1 MQTEQTQV
9 TRRAIRFVL
18 SAVTVLALVWA
29 VLYSGR
35 IALSRIF
42 VKYGTTV
49 ADISA
54 IDTAIGLTPSDAEV
68 HYAHGAI
75 SNYFQQPAEAVRQLE
90 LAVSLRPHDYYFWQ
104 ELGMTREQLGDQNGA
119 LFALNEAV
127 RLAPYYAQPRW
138 QRGNFLYRK
147 GDYDQAFADLRQ
159 AAASNPDF
167 LPALIDLAWGTA
179 RKDARVTEQ
188 ILQIQTNKGQFDL
201 ALFFAQHGKP
211 DEAVAHFHA
220 AGTISAQDRR
230 DLVKELILSHSI
242 GEAYDVWS
250 NRAAGAPSSNGSVFD
265 GGFEGSLNRDEA
277 GFGWRLAG
285 VQPGLSL
292 SLDGNQPQSGVR
304 SLRVDFTG
312 HAVPAAELISQLI
325 PVEATVHYKLNF
337 AARTHEIVT
346 GGPLLVV
353 IKDANDRQIL
363 GRSTRLPADTNGWQM
378 YRVEFATGSTS
389 RAVVISLQREDCTS
403 SPCPIFGSL
412 NLDSFSLE
420 KLR

>member
-1 MQTEQTQV
+1 MQAEQTQV
-9 TRRAIRFVL
+9 TRRAIQFVL
-18 SAVTVLALVWA
+18 SAVTILALVWA
-29 VLYSGR
+29 SLYSGR
-35 IALSRIF
+35 IAISRIL
-42 VKYGTTV
+42 VKYGLTV

-75 SNYFQQPAEAVRQLE
+75 SNYFQQPGEAVGEFER
-90 LAVSLRPHDYYFWQ
+90 AASLRPHDYYFWL
-104 ELGMTREQLGDQNGA
+104 ELGMTREQLGDRNGA

-179 RKDARVTEQ
+179 RKDAQVTEQ
-188 ILQIQTNKGQFDL
+188 LVQTQSNKGHFSL
-201 ALFFAQHGKP
+201 ALFFARHGKP
-211 DEAVAHFHA
+211 DEAVAHFRS
-220 AGTISAQDRR
+220 AGTISAEERR
-230 DLVKELILSHSI
+230 DLIKELLLGHAI
-242 GEAYDVWS
+242 GQAYDVWS
-250 NRAAGAPSSNGSVFD
+250 NRAANAPPQGLVFD

-292 SLDGNQPQSGVR
+292 SLDGNQPQSGAR
-304 SLRVDFTG
+304 SLRVDFSG

-325 PVEATVHYKLNF
+325 PVEPAVNYKLNF
-337 AARTHEIVT
+337 AFRTREIVT
-346 GGPLLVV
+346 GGPLMVV
-353 IKDANDRQIL
+353 IKDANNQQIL
-363 GRSTRLPADTNGWQM
+363 GHSTPLPADTNGWQM
-378 YRVEFATGSTS
+378 SSVEFATGSTS

-403 SPCPIFGSL
+403 SPCPIFGSM
-412 NLDSFSLE
+412 NLDSFSLQ
-420 KLR
+420 KLK